1 MERTAVIAARL
12 RAVRVLELLWGFCM
26 CLVFIPKLDCHN
38 ALSPAWPRKC
48 LPNVLA
54 KVINQA
60 IKRSRDKVLG
70 PFSSG

>member
-12 RAVRVLELLWGFCM
+12 RAVRVLELLW
-26 CLVFIPKLDCHN
+26 VFLYCHN